1 MVDATS
7 AIQKLTA
14 QLAADNTE
22 ERQARAEQLN
32 NDREMLE
39 KMEKDLKEQGLEAK
53 DNQKFRDAQIALQK
67 EEFDF
72 RKSNAVGKAAHDE
85 IK

>member
-67 EEFDF
+67 
-72 RKSNAVGKAAHDE
+72 
-85 IK
+85 